1 MLRAQYRYGSNRP
14 FTRRF
19 DEAAFGTDLFPT
31 VPEDRY
37 DRQPWRTGN
46 HLLVADVR
54 LDNRDELVE
63 LLKLSSGEAAEAAD
77 SELFLHAWMRWGKAA
92 LERIVGDF
100 AFAVFDRHARM
111 LTLGRDPAGERPLFF
126 ACNGPRA
133 VLASIPSG
141 NLALSDFRCGFYLE
155 SLACAAAD
163 NKPDENRTYF
173 EGVHRVQS
181 GQLVTFG
188 ATGVQTSKYWAPSR
202 SELNLGSEG
211 DYAEAYRAVLEN
223 AVKPRLRRISG
234 PVATHLSSGLDS
246 SAVASTAA
254 RLSSEQVMAFT
265 AAAAPEFGAANPRD
279 RTADESGAA
288 FLTARMHGMRHF
300 VVRTGGS
307 GISQIRALVR
317 TSQEPHCNIINLGWG
332 SAIEELARDGGARVL
347 LTGEFGNLTLNAGG
361 LNVLGDL
368 IVRREWRRWWQPRQA
383 TRHSSARWSGVL
395 INSFAPWI
403 P

>member
-133 VLASIPSG
+133 VLAAMTAGQS
-141 NLALSDFRCGFYLE
+141 AQ
-155 SLACAAAD
+155 AAA
-163 NKPDENRTYF
+163 T
-173 EGVHRVQS
+173 V
-181 GQLVTFG
+181 
-188 ATGVQTSKYWAPSR
+188 
-202 SELNLGSEG
+202 
-211 DYAEAYRAVLEN
+211 
-223 AVKPRLRRISG
+223 
-234 PVATHLSSGLDS
+234 
-246 SAVASTAA
+246 
-254 RLSSEQVMAFT
+254 
-265 AAAAPEFGAANPRD
+265 
-279 RTADESGAA
+279 
-288 FLTARMHGMRHF
+288 
-300 VVRTGGS
+300 
-307 GISQIRALVR
+307 
-317 TSQEPHCNIINLGWG
+317 
-332 SAIEELARDGGARVL
+332 
-347 LTGEFGNLTLNAGG
+347 
-361 LNVLGDL
+361 
-368 IVRREWRRWWQPRQA
+368 
-383 TRHSSARWSGVL
+383 
-395 INSFAPWI
+395 
-403 P
+403 